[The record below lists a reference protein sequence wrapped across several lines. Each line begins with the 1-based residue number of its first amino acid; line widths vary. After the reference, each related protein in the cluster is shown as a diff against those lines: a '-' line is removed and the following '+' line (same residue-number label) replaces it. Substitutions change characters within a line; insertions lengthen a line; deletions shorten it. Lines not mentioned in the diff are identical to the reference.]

1 MNRPQLLGATTISG
15 LAASAVLALAVT
27 APSGAGVAARGS
39 SCADLPQG
47 DEAVHLDPA
56 GFSTRIDNPYWP
68 MRPGTTWHYVEKGEG
83 EKQTVTVKVTR
94 RTKVIEG
101 VRARVVHDVVRDDDG
116 VILENTWDWFAQDS
130 DGNVWYLG
138 EFTREYEDGEP
149 VNSEGSF
156 QHGRDGAQA
165 GVVVP
170 AEPRPGCA
178 YREEFLAGEA
188 EDRARILSTTET
200 VRTRFGLRHRVLQT
214 ANTTPLEPDILENKF
229 YVRGLG
235 PVLELSVSPDLGSA
249 VLVKVDWPNKPR

>member
-1 MNRPQLLGATTISG
+1 MNRSLLVGPTALAG
-15 LAASAVLALAVT
+15 LALTAVLGFALS
-27 APSGAGVAARGS
+27 APSGAGVAARS
-39 SCADLPQG
+39 PSCADLPQG
-47 DEAVHLDPA
+47 RETVELDPDE
-56 GFSTRIDNPYWP
+56 FTTRIDNPYWP
-68 MRPGTTWHYVEKGEG
+68 MAPGTTWRYVEREAG
-83 EKQTVTVKVTR
+83 EKQTVTVKVSR

-101 VRARVVHDVVRDDDG
+101 VRARVVHDVVRDADG

-130 DGNVWYLG
+130 DGNIWYLG
-138 EFTREYEDGEP
+138 EFTQEYEDGVP

-156 QHGRDGAQA
+156 QHGQEGAQA

-170 AEPRPGCA
+170 ADPRPGCA

-200 VRTRFGLRHRVLQT
+200 IQTRFGLRHRVLQT

-249 VLVKVDWPNKPR
+249 VLVKVDRPDKPR